1 MKPEDERKNRR
12 IGWAISISL
21 HALLIGLFFLMLA
34 WREPDPPIPEY
45 GIELNFGVDAS
56 GSGVIQPTQPTNI
69 PEEPEEVEA
78 EPQETE
84 TREAEPQET
93 EVPEPE
99 PQEETQSPEM
109 EEQEIIQEENIEPP
123 VETQVQES
131 PEVVQPAVTKS
142 EVKEDV
148 VKETQKTVEEQPVAK
163 NVDESEKSETTGTTD
178 EVLDDRI
185 SNSQGD
191 DVDVEGDKGDEKG
204 SIDSR
209 ALYGSQ
215 GGGGG
220 PLLEL
225 SGWTW
230 DFEPNPRDT
239 SNENGKIVFEIKID
253 DRGEIISVRTLE
265 KAVSPEIERIYK
277 QEVESLTFSPMS
289 SNTRPAPVSTGKI
302 TFIIRSK

>member
-12 IGWAISISL
+12 IGWSISIGL
-21 HALLIGLFFLMLA
+21 HALLILLFFLMLA
-34 WREPDPPIPEY
+34 WREPDPPLPEY
-45 GIELNFGVDAS
+45 GIELNFGIDAS
-56 GSGVIQPTQPTNI
+56 GSGEIQPTQPTSI
-69 PEEPEEVEA
+69 PDETVEQEA
-78 EPQETE
+78 EPQEL
-84 TREAEPQET
+84 
-93 EVPEPE
+93 E
-99 PQEETQSPEM
+99 PQEETSPPEV
-109 EEQEIIQEENIEPP
+109 EEHEIIEEENVEPP
-123 VETQVQES
+123 VETQVRES
-131 PEVVQPAVTKS
+131 PDVVQPVVTKPEPREEVVKEIKEVVQ
-142 EVKEDV
+142 
-148 VKETQKTVEEQPVAK
+148 EEQIARIPEVSQNK
-163 NVDESEKSETTGTTD
+163 ETTGTTD

-185 SNSQGD
+185 STSQGD
-191 DVDVEGDKGDEKG
+191 DAGIEGDKGDEKG
-204 SIDSR
+204 VIDSR

-265 KAVSPEIERIYK
+265 KTVNPEIERIYK
-277 QEVESLTFSPMS
+277 QEVESLTFSPIS